1 MLPIIKIALATMLV
15 LVLLPATILLRAQK
29 RDVMVHAARGQ
40 RGIGPEVVGVELRL
54 WGRRAFFGVEKKE
67 PL

>member
-1 MLPIIKIALATMLV
+1 MLV
-15 LVLLPATILLRAQK
+15 LVLLPATVLLRAEK
-29 RDVMVHAARGQ
+29 RDVVVHPVRGQ
-40 RGIGPEVVGVELRL
+40 RAAGPEVVGVELRL

>member
-1 MLPIIKIALATMLV
+1 MLTILKIALATMLV
-15 LVLLPATILLRAQK
+15 LVLLPATVLLRAEK
-29 RDVMVHAARGQ
+29 RDVVVHAVRGQ
-40 RGIGPEVVGVELRL
+40 HAAGPEVVGLEVRL

>member
-1 MLPIIKIALATMLV
+1 MLTLLKIALALMLV
-15 LVLLPATILLRAQK
+15 LVLLPATVLLRAEK
-29 RDVMVHAARGQ
+29 RDVVVHTVRSQ
-40 RGIGPEVVGVELRL
+40 RGIGPEVVGVEVRL